1 MSALYRNP
9 VLNADW
15 PDPDAIR
22 VGETYYLVASSGN
35 RTPGLPVL
43 RSPDL
48 LNWELVARALPA
60 LAPAQHFDLP
70 RHGAGVWAPAIRH
83 HAGLFW
89 IFYPD
94 PDRGIFVLTAE
105 DPAGPWSD
113 PWPLLPGL
121 GLIDPCPLWDDDG
134 RAWLVFAWAKSRSGV
149 NNRLSM
155 VEISP
160 DARTVLGPPVTV
172 IDGDALPGYS
182 ILEGPKLYKRDG
194 WYWIFAPA
202 GGVTNGWQSAF
213 RSRSVL
219 GPYEGRIVLAQG
231 DTPVNGPHQGAW
243 VTSPEGEDW
252 FLHFQER
259 PPFGRVLHLQPL
271 YWDDDGWPVIGDK
284 GRPVLEHPAPARA
297 RHHQPAPPAQ
307 SDSFHATDLGPQ
319 WYWQANPDPGW
330 LTLAG
335 DGIARLRA
343 VPNDLGNLRTIPQI
357 LGRQLHGYPSDLTT
371 SLRLDATDPGTRAGL
386 VVLGENYAY
395 VGLTRDTDGTRVEAR
410 TYTPRQG
417 ETVHFSA
424 PVPGPV
430 TPVQLRV
437 SSTDEGLCTFRFRTA
452 PDGEWT
458 TALDSFQA
466 LPALWTSAELGLFAT
481 APPGTPGTG
490 QAFFGA
496 VGSR

>member
-1 MSALYRNP
+1 MPTVYRNP

-22 VGETYYLVASSGN
+22 VGDTYYLVASSGH

-48 LNWELVARALPA
+48 LNWWPVARALPA
-60 LAPAQHFDLP
+60 LPPAEHFDLP

-94 PDRGIFVLTAE
+94 PDRGVFVLTAE
-105 DPAGPWSD
+105 DPAGPWSE
-113 PWPLLPGL
+113 PWLLLPGL

-134 RAWLVFAWAKSRSGV
+134 RAWLVLAWAKSRSGV

-172 IDGDALPGYS
+172 IDGDELPGYS

-271 YWDDDGWPVIGDK
+271 HWDDDGWPVIGAE
-284 GRPVLEHPAPARA
+284 GRPVREHPAPVRAPHGRTAHPAR
-297 RHHQPAPPAQ
+297 
-307 SDSFHATDLGPQ
+307 SESFRDTRLGPQ

-357 LGRQLHGYPSDLTT
+357 LGRQLHGDPSDLTT

-386 VVLGENYAY
+386 VVLGEHYAY
-395 VGLTRDTDGTRVEAR
+395 VGLIRDADGTRVEAR
-410 TYTPRQG
+410 TYVPGQG
-417 ETVHFSA
+417 ETVRFSA
-424 PVPGPV
+424 PVPDPA

-437 SSTDEGLCTFRFRTA
+437 SSTDGGLCTFRFSTA
-452 PDGEWT
+452 PVGKWT
-458 TALDSFQA
+458 TVLDGFQA
-466 LPALWTSAELGLFAT
+466 LPALWTSAEVGLFAT
-481 APPGTPGTG
+481 APVGTSGTG
-490 QAFFGA
+490 KAYFGA
-496 VGSR
+496 VGAT